1 MRGGRADYRSGFAP
15 RVKIAIRLGSPRDRA
30 FVHDLADRTVMQSVA
45 AFRNPTAG
53 SVAQALDRLLEI
65 VEGQSHVALIAEA
78 NGRAVGFLLLLDELP
93 DEVTSTPQGFIAY
106 MAVEP
111 QFRRHGI
118 ARALLLAAEDEARR
132 RSLPYMALMVT
143 EENSGARSLYER
155 CGYITERR
163 LLCKAL

>member
-1 MRGGRADYRSGFAP
+1 
-15 RVKIAIRLGSPRDRA
+15 VNIAVRLGTKADRL

-45 AFRNPTAG
+45 AFRDPPE
-53 SVAQALDRLLEI
+53 SLVHEALDRLLEI
-65 VEGQSHVALIAEA
+65 VDAQSHLTLIAHA
-78 NGRAVGFLLLLDELP
+78 DGLRAGFLLLLDELP

-111 QFRRHGI
+111 AYRRRGI
-118 ARALLLAAEDEARR
+118 ARALLEAAEHEARK

-143 EENSGARSLYER
+143 EENAEARALYER
-155 CGYITERR
+155 SGYVTERR